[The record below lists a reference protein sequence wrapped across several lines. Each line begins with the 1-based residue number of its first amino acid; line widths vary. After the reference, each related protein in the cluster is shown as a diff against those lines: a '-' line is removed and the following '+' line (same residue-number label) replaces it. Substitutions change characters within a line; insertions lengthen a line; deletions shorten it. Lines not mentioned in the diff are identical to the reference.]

1 MVDNVFS
8 NLTGPHVAEQDS
20 GWSVSDIERSAYVR
34 VTYAIISLFGLT
46 GNALVIFVLVRI
58 PSLRNRTSQF
68 IIHLAFTDFLTCVW
82 IIVFNL
88 FPGSPAMP
96 PGFLG
101 DLICRIFINKFP
113 LWATIFASVYSL
125 VSVHLERFV
134 AVVYPFKYK
143 RLFTPSKSAL
153 IMLGCWLVGVI
164 SNSYFWFVYENEDG
178 MCSIQPYP
186 HFIIKRLVGVYT
198 FSVVY
203 IIPITFN
210 FVVHKKMISVLKD
223 KAAILESKEVTLAN
237 LDKVPGA
244 KSARKREAWQVKA
257 AQELSQTLLV
267 VVITFAIC
275 WAPNQIFFFIYNM
288 GVNLPFDTPIYHIT
302 VIMSLCNSCINPFI
316 YFFRNNHY
324 RVGLMKALSPICCSN
339 KMKQKWGSVRAGP
352 PPTNSTP
359 TNSVNSVATVSRNN
373 SIRDTNV

>member
-8 NLTGPHVAEQDS
+8 NLTGPRVAEQDS

-134 AVVYPFKYK
+134 AVVYPFRYK

-153 IMLGCWLVGVI
+153 IMVGCWLVGVI

-237 LDKVPGA
+237 LDKAFLYQTHLGRVHLEYFLRKVA
-244 KSARKREAWQVKA
+244 QERTWARK
-257 AQELSQTLLV
+257 
-267 VVITFAIC
+267 
-275 WAPNQIFFFIYNM
+275 PN
-288 GVNLPFDTPIYHIT
+288 
-302 VIMSLCNSCINPFI
+302 
-316 YFFRNNHY
+316 Y
-324 RVGLMKALSPICCSN
+324 RTTDPL
-339 KMKQKWGSVRAGP
+339 
-352 PPTNSTP
+352 STP
-359 TNSVNSVATVSRNN
+359 VPFH
-373 SIRDTNV
+373 RDCDCVIIVGCASPFPSKGNRYYT

>member
-1 MVDNVFS
+1 MKQVLIYIGN
-8 NLTGPHVAEQDS
+8 
-20 GWSVSDIERSAYVR
+20 
-34 VTYAIISLFGLT
+34 TYIKEITSSL
-46 GNALVIFVLVRI
+46 
-58 PSLRNRTSQF
+58 
-68 IIHLAFTDFLTCVW
+68 D
-82 IIVFNL
+82 
-88 FPGSPAMP
+88 
-96 PGFLG
+96 
-101 DLICRIFINKFP
+101 
-113 LWATIFASVYSL
+113 
-125 VSVHLERFV
+125 
-134 AVVYPFKYK
+134 
-143 RLFTPSKSAL
+143 
-153 IMLGCWLVGVI
+153 
-164 SNSYFWFVYENEDG
+164 
-178 MCSIQPYP
+178 
-186 HFIIKRLVGVYT
+186 
-198 FSVVY
+198 
-203 IIPITFN
+203 ITFMSHLIYVS
-210 FVVHKKMISVLKD
+210 FLFLSPTRL
-223 KAAILESKEVTLAN
+223 
-237 LDKVPGA
+237 VPGA

-257 AQELSQTLLV
+257 AQELSHTLLV